1 VDFYHEGSL
10 VCWTDS
16 GLEMIQC
23 VSYNGTDTG
32 TKVSSY
38 SRLII
43 QLLVYSN
50 PLIHYVGGLI
60 SISELSKQVV
70 FAS

>member
-1 VDFYHEGSL
+1 MDFYHEGSL

-32 TKVSSY
+32 TKVH
-38 SRLII
+38 
-43 QLLVYSN
+43 LL
-50 PLIHYVGGLI
+50 
-60 SISELSKQVV
+60 
-70 FAS
+70 

>member
-32 TKVSSY
+32 TKVSM
-38 SRLII
+38 L
-43 QLLVYSN
+43 
-50 PLIHYVGGLI
+50 
-60 SISELSKQVV
+60 ELSDFVV
-70 FAS
+70 ANVQ